1 MFCTEETC
9 YGWLAI
15 LKRAVVCIYVPLIFL
30 SFLMAPKE
38 KFNPFPPLK
47 KGVRRMIAK
56 RPSAMK
62 SAIWNKILYVKDNNG
77 GHVRMEKA
85 KWRRT
90 IQELLSASNEKIIE
104 ILTADGIR
112 PNWKG
117 CVCPHCQ
124 SGKLGPLTSNGRDDI
139 LRYRCNKKGCQR
151 YFLPQH
157 LHPFFTA
164 TNGPEGHSLQMQAA
178 ALLLRLL
185 NVPLPNIHLLTH
197 INHKALEKFNR
208 SILLMRKGYVQKA
221 EKEIKF
227 GGCPR
232 AWKEVEADEA
242 TFDKKTFS
250 PQELGVNHDKPVLW
264 EQWGAIAQRGALET
278 LVLTKVNPAMTVP
291 RAPGPGAIRKVDW
304 KPLALK
310 HIANRN
316 VILHTDSASSYKMKL
331 PGVVHDAV
339 VHKKKRVKKN
349 GKWVWLKPTFV
360 RISKHKLPDG
370 RRISCKAG
378 TQIADRAWK
387 FIKARIS
394 RNQYVKASLHRF
406 AVHSGSTG
414 TANEISG
421 CVLDMLLLPTWK
433 AL

>member
-1 MFCTEETC
+1 MSKTTT
-9 YGWLAI
+9 
-15 LKRAVVCIYVPLIFL
+15 VVMCVW
-30 SFLMAPKE
+30 
-38 KFNPFPPLK
+38 
-47 KGVRRMIAK
+47 R
-56 RPSAMK
+56 RPSGAAPSRNSSRQAM
-62 SAIWNKILYVKDNNG
+62 
-77 GHVRMEKA
+77 
-85 KWRRT
+85 RRS
-90 IQELLSASNEKIIE
+90 LRFSLR
-104 ILTADGIR
+104 TAFSPIG
-112 PNWKG
+112 KVV
-117 CVCPHCQ
+117 CVCPRCQ

-185 NVPLPNIHLLTH
+185 NVPLSSIHLLTH

-208 SILLMRKGYVQKA
+208 NILLMRKGYVQKA

-242 TFDKKTFS
+242 TFDKKTLS

-264 EQWGAIAQRGALET
+264 EQWGAIVQRGAPET
-278 LVLTKVNPAMTVP
+278 LVLTKLNPAMTVP

-316 VILHTDSASSYKMKL
+316 AILHTDSARSYKMKL
-331 PGVVHDAV
+331 SGVVHDAV

-378 TQIADRAWK
+378 TQIVDRAWK
-387 FIKARIS
+387 FM
-394 RNQYVKASLHRF
+394 NQSQTLQEPVCKGILLVACCTDSQCTVGVLEPPTRSLVVYWTCCCFLHGR
-406 AVHSGSTG
+406 HSEGVSTK
-414 TANEISG
+414 S
-421 CVLDMLLLPTWK
+421 C
-433 AL
+433 

>member
-1 MFCTEETC
+1 MACHFEASSCV
-9 YGWLAI
+9 YLRPFD
-15 LKRAVVCIYVPLIFL
+15 LPQL
-30 SFLMAPKE
+30 LMPSKE
-38 KFNPFPPLK
+38 KFNPFPPPK

-62 SAIWNKILYVKDNNG
+62 SAIWNKIPYVKDNNG
-77 GHVRMEKA
+77 GHVRLEKA

-104 ILTADGIR
+104 VLIAGGIL

-124 SGKLGPLTSNGRDDI
+124 SGKLGPLTCNGRDDI

-164 TNGPEGHSLQMQAA
+164 MNGPEGHSLQMQAA
-178 ALLLRLL
+178 ALLLRLR
-185 NVPLPNIHLLTH
+185 NVPLSSIHLLTH

-208 SILLMRKGYVQKA
+208 NILLMRKGYVQKA

-242 TFDKKTFS
+242 TFDKKTLS

-264 EQWGAIAQRGALET
+264 EQWGAIVQRGAPET
-278 LVLTKVNPAMTVP
+278 LVLTKLNPAMTVP

-316 VILHTDSASSYKMKL
+316 VILHTDWARSYKMKL
-331 PGVVHDAV
+331 SGVVHDAV

-378 TQIADRAWK
+378 TQIVDRAWK
-387 FIKARIS
+387 FIKARLS
-394 RNQYVKASLHRF
+394 RNQYVKAS
-406 AVHSGSTG
+406 S
-414 TANEISG
+414 
-421 CVLDMLLLPTWK
+421 LLLAAQIRSAQWEYWNRQRDLWLCTGHVVASYMEGIVK
-433 AL
+433 R